1 MLVTS
6 IDIMDGKAVQL
17 RQGKDFVLESETSP
31 LELAAKFNKY
41 GEVAVID
48 LDAAMGKGQNRDLIK
63 EICGVCDA
71 RVGGGIRDTQTAGE
85 YLRAGAKKL
94 IFGTKAEPELL
105 KRLPANKIMV
115 ALDQKNGKVLD
126 KGWTNSTD
134 ESVLE
139 RAERLAPYCSG
150 FLSTFVE
157 AEGGLG
163 GMDIEAAK
171 SLSDK
176 LNNLGKPLTV
186 AGGIA
191 GLDEVVA
198 LSLSNIDVQ
207 VGMAIYTGRID
218 LGEALISCLKLGPN
232 DLIPTVVQDE
242 NQKLLM
248 LAYSSK
254 ESLAKALS
262 EGKGIYFSRSRNSLW
277 EKGETSGNIQTLL
290 SCRTDCD
297 RDSLVFTVRQEGVAC
312 HDGSYSCFTRQN
324 NTPEFSM
331 PVLFQKLE
339 QRKKVLPENS
349 YSAKLFNDRTLLYEK
364 ISEECDEV
372 LSYTSKDNLRWE
384 IADLL
389 FFLSVLAVDEGIS
402 WNQIERELAGRGR

>member
-1 MLVTS
+1 MLVAS

-31 LELAAKFNKY
+31 LELARKFNKY

-63 EICGVCDA
+63 EICQVCDA
-71 RVGGGIRDTQTAGE
+71 RVGGGIRDTEVAGA

-94 IFGTKAEPELL
+94 ILGTKAEPELL

-126 KGWTNSTD
+126 KGWTSSTD
-134 ESVLE
+134 ETVLE
-139 RAERLAPYCSG
+139 RAERLAPYCCG

-163 GMDIEAAK
+163 GMDIEGAK

-176 LNNLGKPLTV
+176 LNSLGKPLTV

-191 GLDEVVA
+191 DLDEVVA
-198 LSLSNIDVQ
+198 LSLNNIDVQ

-254 ESLAKALS
+254 ESLTKALS
-262 EGKGIYFSRSRNSLW
+262 EGKGIYFSRSRNALW
-277 EKGETSGNIQTLL
+277 EKGETSGNKQTLL

-312 HDGSYSCFTRQN
+312 HDGSYSCFTRQSN
-324 NTPEFSM
+324 APEFSM

-339 QRKKVLPENS
+339 QRKKDLPENS
-349 YSAKLFNDRTLLYEK
+349 YSAKLFKDRTLLYEK

-372 LSYTSKDNLRWE
+372 LSYSSKENLRWE
-384 IADLL
+384 IADLM

-402 WNQIERELAGRGR
+402 WNQIECELAGRGR